1 MVVLKVSPKMVIN
14 DYLRG
19 KNKQIMLTFILA
31 TEIQNIQV
39 AEGNVSTGVA
49 IPIYMIFPRLF
60 SCSTTKTANF
70 KIGIYV

>member
-1 MVVLKVSPKMVIN
+1 
-14 DYLRG
+14 
-19 KNKQIMLTFILA
+19 MLTFILA